1 MQIKSSGYKAGWC
14 AAFIAIDVNVLVSF
28 AMAFVRI
35 GDVQTI
41 TFINTAI
48 YTVFALIFALFT
60 ERKNLS
66 EGFSQIGF
74 RGFSPKLLPFII
86 LIPLTSQIFCSMMTM
101 PVNGIL
107 QLLFGFEMKEDMLV
121 PHGVTE
127 TVIAVIY
134 MCVLAPVSEEILF
147 RGVIYKWFERHSTL
161 AAIFLSALT
170 FSLAHLDIRSL
181 IQIFFAGITL
191 GVIRFAT
198 GSVIATMISHCA
210 ANVFALIMLK
220 LNDSAYNAIVM
231 VMTVLFVFMTIL
243 FLRRTKFP
251 PIVRARERRGVSVF
265 MILTLVMFAVFQVF
279 RFAENMYSIIKEH
292 GEFFY
297 DFKTDFNDGFDDD
310 FRKELEREFG
320 IKFD

>member
-1 MQIKSSGYKAGWC
+1 MQIKSSGYRAGWC
-14 AAFIAIDVNVLVSF
+14 AAFIAIAVNVLVSF
-28 AMAFVRI
+28 AMMFVKI
-35 GDVQTI
+35 SNIQTI
-41 TFINTAI
+41 SFINTSIFA
-48 YTVFALIFALFT
+48 VFALIFALFT

-86 LIPLTSQIFCSMMTM
+86 LIPVSSQFFCSMMTM

-107 QLLFGFEMKEDMLV
+107 QLLFGFEMKEDILA
-121 PHGVTE
+121 PHGMAE
-127 TVIAVIY
+127 TVVAVIC
-134 MCVLAPVSEEILF
+134 MCILAPVSEEILF
-147 RGVIYKWFERHSTL
+147 RGVIYKRFERHSTL

-181 IQIFFAGITL
+181 IPIFFIGVTL

-198 GSVIATMISHCA
+198 GSIIATMLSHCV
-210 ANVFALIMLK
+210 ANAFALVMLK
-220 LNDSAYNAIVM
+220 INDSAYTVIVA
-231 VMTVLFVFMTIL
+231 VLSALFVFMTML

-251 PIVRARERRGVSVF
+251 PLVRASERRGVSVF
-265 MILTLVMFAVFQVF
+265 MILTIVMFSAFQVF
-279 RFAENMYSIIKEH
+279 QFAENMYSIIKEH

-310 FRKELEREFG
+310 FQKELEREFG